1 MGIRRNGRI
10 VAIQGL
16 YAWEETKCELE
27 SVLQFDWLDSD
38 VGDDVRSFAAL
49 IISGVVENQSD
60 IDEHIRK
67 QLKNWSFDRLT
78 KVDLSILRTG
88 VYSIL
93 CQKEI
98 PISVTINE
106 AVEIAKQLGS
116 PESYRFIN
124 GVLDG
129 IQNSIIS

>member
-1 MGIRRNGRI
+1 MGNRRNGRI

-27 SVLQFDWLDSD
+27 SVLQFDWLDRN
-38 VGDDVRSFAAL
+38 VGDDARSFAAS
-49 IISGVVENQSD
+49 IISGVVENQSN

-88 VYSIL
+88 VYSML

-129 IQNSIIS
+129 IQNSIIP